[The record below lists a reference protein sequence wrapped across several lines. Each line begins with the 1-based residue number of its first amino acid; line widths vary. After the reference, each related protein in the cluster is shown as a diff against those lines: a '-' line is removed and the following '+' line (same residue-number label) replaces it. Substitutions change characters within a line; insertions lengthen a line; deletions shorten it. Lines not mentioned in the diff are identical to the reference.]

1 MHNAKKQL
9 FCFCFSTLFTAASIM
24 TVFGSTLNDIQ
35 NHWAEHTINT
45 WISKNYISGYI
56 DGTFRPDNFITR
68 AEFVSLANKAYSL
81 KQKTAISFQDV
92 NKNHWAYD
100 AIQTG
105 VCAGYI
111 KGDTNNTFR
120 PDDKVTRAEAASMIA
135 RLQKNTFHEG
145 STDNYTD
152 NHSIPE
158 WAKSAVA
165 TLSKQNIMKGFPD
178 GSFKAQNSMTRAE
191 AVTALSTALQNN
203 DSIIKEENAEQKS
216 EQQNTMTLEKNTLQ
230 NKIINGDVI
239 IPSSMDNQQII
250 LDHVVINGTLS
261 ILGGENIDMKSCTIN
276 NIALQK
282 KDVVID
288 ADVASN
294 IDTISVSSDSHI
306 NGDGYQKLIITND
319 GYHTVVIDADIQIVE
334 VNAGVNLKL
343 FSNADINTLQVLEE
357 GCTIDL
363 KENAQIDN
371 CILYRKTKIT
381 GTSGK
386 IDTLTVYA
394 NGVETDIK
402 PDELIFKENADKI
415 TYTTKETTNKKISD
429 SNDATAKQRLTLDA
443 DDQGFNGIGK
453 TYKSATI
460 TAKNASLS
468 NTIINEDITIQQR
481 VKNTGTKLKDVTVKG
496 NIYIYG
502 GRDAINI
509 ENCSIQNDI
518 ISHRSDRTPVTL
530 SFDDKTD
537 VSGNI
542 IIRGNT
548 ILKGNKNTI
557 LKNILVEQYSGRNL
571 EIDTNV
577 KNITFDTTAVETQLN
592 QNKNIQTMRVNTAPN
607 TFRIYMM
614 EGSVIDT
621 LYTDA
626 DIEITGTGTIN
637 KIVTNKKIWSNDT
650 ITVGEVSDGFVSVT
664 SIDGIPTKMYKG
676 NSITLSAII
685 KPLDANKKAIRWSIE
700 NAGDTGAVLSD
711 GNVLTAYNEGTVVI
725 KAEIRN
731 GINNKENFKQ
741 YFTILVEDEFADFIA
756 VEDIA
761 MTSPNLW
768 DIDEPLILTADITPQ
783 NATHTL
789 ITWSIKDDGN
799 TKAKIINNELN
810 SKLAGTITVLATI
823 EKGANGISD
832 FTKEFKINVMPIEK
846 KFIKVDNIVLNTPTT
861 CNAGDTLQLSATIE
875 PANADL
881 KEIQWQIV
889 NAGGTG
895 AYIQNHTNL
904 HTKSKGNIILSA
916 TVPRG
921 VNGSSESYYQE
932 FIITVE

>member
-9 FCFCFSTLFTAASIM
+9 FYFCFSTLFTAASIM
-24 TVFGSTLNDIQ
+24 TVFGSTPNDIQ

-45 WISKNYISGYI
+45 WISKNYISGYP
-56 DGTFRPDNFITR
+56 DGTFRPNNSITR
-68 AEFVSLANKAYSL
+68 AEFVSLANNAYSL
-81 KQKTAISFQDV
+81 EEKTSISFQDV
-92 NKNHWAYD
+92 SSDHWAYD

-135 RLQKNTFHEG
+135 ILQKNIDSQ
-145 STDNYTD
+145 STTNNYTD
-152 NHSIPE
+152 NDSIPE
-158 WAKSAVA
+158 WARNAVA
-165 TLSKQNIMKGFPD
+165 VLSKQNIMKGFPD
-178 GSFKAQNSMTRAE
+178 GSFRAQNSMTRAE
-191 AVTALSTALQNN
+191 AVTVLSTALQNN
-203 DSIIKEENAEQKS
+203 DSIQKDENIEQNT
-216 EQQNTMTLEKNTLQ
+216 EQQNIVTLEKNTLQ
-230 NKIINGDVI
+230 NKVINGDMI
-239 IPSSMDNQQII
+239 IPASMDNQQII

-261 ILGGENIDMKSCTIN
+261 ILGGNNIDIKSCTIN
-276 NIALQK
+276 NIILQK
-282 KDVVID
+282 QDIVVN

-294 IDTISVSSDSHI
+294 IDTISTSSTARI
-306 NGDGYQKLIITND
+306 NGDGYQKLLITND
-319 GYHTVVIDADIQIVE
+319 ASSPITIDADIQTVE
-334 VNAGVNLKL
+334 VNAAVNLKL

-357 GCTIDL
+357 GCTIDF

-381 GTSGK
+381 GIAGK

-394 NGVETDIK
+394 NGIETDIK

-415 TYTTKETTNKKISD
+415 TYTTKESSNKNTSNSD
-429 SNDATAKQRLTLDA
+429 DPTAKQRLTLDT
-443 DDQGFNGIGK
+443 DDEGFNGIGK
-453 TYKSATI
+453 TYKSVTI

-468 NTIINEDITIQQR
+468 NVIINEDITIQQR
-481 VKNTGTKLKDVTVKG
+481 VKNTGTKLKDITVKG

-502 GRDAINI
+502 GKDAINI

-542 IIRGNT
+542 VIRGNT
-548 ILKGNKNTI
+548 ILKGSKNTI
-557 LKNILVEQYSGRNL
+557 LKNVLVEQYSGRNL
-571 EIDTNV
+571 EIDTDI
-577 KNITFDTTAVETQLN
+577 KNITFDTTAVEMQLN
-592 QNKNIQTMRVNTAPN
+592 PNKTIQNLRVNTAPN
-607 TFRIYMM
+607 TLRIDMM

-621 LYTDA
+621 LYADTDV
-626 DIEITGTGTIN
+626 EITGTGTIH
-637 KIVTNKKIWSNDT
+637 KIITNKKIWSDDT
-650 ITVGEVSDGFVSVT
+650 ITVGEISDGFVSVA
-664 SIDGIPTKMYKG
+664 SIDGIPSKMYKG
-676 NSITLSAII
+676 NSITLSGII

-700 NAGDTGAVLSD
+700 DAGNTGAMLSD
-711 GNVLTAYNEGTVVI
+711 GNVLTAYNEGNVII

-741 YFTILVEDEFADFIA
+741 YFTISVEDEFEDFIA

-761 MTSPNLW
+761 MTSPTLW
-768 DIDEPLILTADITPQ
+768 DINESLILTADITPE

-799 TKAKIINNELN
+799 TKAKIVNNELH

-823 EKGANGISD
+823 EKGTDGISD

-861 CNAGDTLQLSATIE
+861 CKAGDTLQLTATVE

-881 KEIQWQIV
+881 KQIQWQIV

-895 AYIQNHTNL
+895 AYIQNYTNL

-916 TVPRG
+916 TIPRG
-921 VNGSSESYYQE
+921 INGSSESYYQE

>member
-9 FCFCFSTLFTAASIM
+9 FCFCFSTLLTAASIM
-24 TVFGSTLNDIQ
+24 TVFGSTPNDIQ

-45 WISKNYISGYI
+45 WISKNYISGYP
-56 DGTFRPDNFITR
+56 DGTFRPNDSITR

-81 KQKTAISFQDV
+81 KEKTSISFQDV
-92 NKNHWAYD
+92 SQSHWAYNE
-100 AIQTG
+100 IQIG
-105 VCAGYI
+105 VCADYI

-135 RLQKNTFHEG
+135 RLQKNIDSKG
-145 STDNYTD
+145 STDNYID
-152 NHSIPE
+152 SSNIPE

-165 TLSKQNIMKGFPD
+165 VLSKQHIMKGFPD

-191 AVTALSTALQNN
+191 AVTALSIALQNN
-203 DSIIKEENAEQKS
+203 DIIQKEENTEQNI
-216 EQQNTMTLEKNTLQ
+216 EQQNTITLEKNTLQ
-230 NKIINGDVI
+230 NKVINGDVI
-239 IPSSMDNQQII
+239 IPTSMNSKQII

-261 ILGGENIDMKSCTIN
+261 ILGGSNIDIKSCTIS
-276 NIALQK
+276 NIALHN

-294 IDTISVSSDSHI
+294 IDTVSVFSASRI
-306 NGDGYQKLIITND
+306 NGDGYQKLLITNEI
-319 GYHTVVIDADIQIVE
+319 YPSVIIDADIQTVE

-343 FSNADINTLQVLEE
+343 FSNADVNTLQILEE

-371 CILYRKTKIT
+371 CTLYRKAKIT
-381 GTSGK
+381 GTAGK
-386 IDTLTVYA
+386 IGTLTVYA
-394 NGVETDIK
+394 NGIETDIK

-415 TYTTKETTNKKISD
+415 TYTTKETTNKKTSD
-429 SNDATAKQRLTLDA
+429 SNNTTAKQRLTLDA

-496 NIYIYG
+496 NVYIYG

-509 ENCSIQNDI
+509 ENCIIQNDI
-518 ISHRSDRTPVTL
+518 ISHRSDKTPVTL

-557 LKNILVEQYSGRNL
+557 LKNVLVEQYSGRNL
-571 EIDTNV
+571 EIDTNI

-592 QNKNIQTMRVNTAPN
+592 QNKNIQTLRINTAPN

-621 LYTDA
+621 LYADTDV
-626 DIEITGTGTIN
+626 EITGTGTIH
-637 KIVTNKKIWSNDT
+637 KIITNKKIWSDNT
-650 ITVGEVSDGFVSVT
+650 ITVDEISDGFISVT

-700 NAGDTGAVLSD
+700 DDGDTGAILSD
-711 GNVLTAYNEGTVVI
+711 GNVLTAYHEGNVVL

-741 YFTILVEDEFADFIA
+741 YFTISVEDEFADFVA
-756 VEDIA
+756 VEDIT

-768 DIDEPLILTADITPQ
+768 DIDESLVLTADITPE

-823 EKGANGISD
+823 EKGADGISD

-846 KFIKVDNIVLNTPTT
+846 KFIKVDNIILNTPTT
-861 CNAGDTLQLSATIE
+861 CNAGDTLQLSATVE
-875 PANADL
+875 PTNADL

-889 NAGGTG
+889 NTGGTG

-916 TVPRG
+916 TIPRG